1 MSRLTI
7 AHEMGLPG
15 WVERL
20 PFCQSFLVRIVHPL
34 PLDLQNC
41 PLLEQEQQALHLF
54 HADWMV
60 QDCPCACVESFLWA
74 LPCSLVGGGRFIMEI
89 ASLFFTR
96 FHRYSIFLA
105 LRVKGT
111 SMSDIIT
118 SWKFKA
124 HSPYPK
130 PRIRVKSR
138 HWEVYHTST

>member
-74 LPCSLVGGGRFIMEI
+74 LPCSLVGGGEIYYGNCIFILHKVSPLLYISGAKSQRHVNVRHYYLVEI
-89 ASLFFTR
+89 
-96 FHRYSIFLA
+96 
-105 LRVKGT
+105 
-111 SMSDIIT
+111 
-118 SWKFKA
+118 
-124 HSPYPK
+124 
-130 PRIRVKSR
+130 
-138 HWEVYHTST
+138 